1 MAVLRLSSDG
11 FRSPSAMSARMCGSM
26 TNFLW
31 VSCPTWL
38 TSRAIGMPFST
49 GGAALAL
56 SAAAAEDWAW
66 AAAAARPNRQTTT
79 PILKEL
85 ILISR

>member
-11 FRSPSAMSARMCGSM
+11 FRSPSAMSARM
-26 TNFLW
+26 W